1 MVAIAVFLTGC
12 AQLPRSGAIGVGPNV
27 QIESTD
33 DYLYYS
39 PSLPSPGDSQQQIV
53 TGFLSAGNGPQN
65 DYEVARS
72 YLANNFK
79 SEWSASDEVLVQ
91 QGATVFDLIDESNA
105 RVELQ
110 VSATIDANGI
120 DNLAPFSFFNVVS
133 EDPPHIMFSTVR
145 TGNKNKDTL
154 NNILANQQF
163 VVNLV
168 TEDVVEQMNT
178 TSQPVAADV
187 NEFELA
193 NVTPIESIYIKPKRV
208 KESLVQFECE
218 MVHHYFIEKH
228 QNGGACIIIGKIITM
243 HIDDSILMENHK
255 IDLEKYKPVA
265 RLAGSNYSKLGEI
278 FSIKR

>member
-1 MVAIAVFLTGC
+1 MQFDIQNTESSALYKLLTGTVI
-12 AQLPRSGAIGVGPNV
+12 PRPIAWV
-27 QIESTD
+27 
-33 DYLYYS
+33 
-39 PSLPSPGDSQQQIV
+39 
-53 TGFLSAGNGPQN
+53 
-65 DYEVARS
+65 
-72 YLANNFK
+72 
-79 SEWSASDEVLVQ
+79 
-91 QGATVFDLIDESNA
+91 
-105 RVELQ
+105 
-110 VSATIDANGI
+110 ATIDENGI

-133 EDPPHIMFSTVR
+133 DDPPHIMFSTVR

-168 TEDVVEQMNT
+168 TEDVVEQMNS
-178 TSQPVAADV
+178 TSQSVAPNI

-193 NVTPIESIYIKPKRV
+193 NVTPLDSIFIKPKRV

-255 IDLEKYKPVA
+255 IDLEKYQPVA
-265 RLAGSNYSKLGEI
+265 RLAGSNYSKLGKI